1 MDERDQGFDDGE
13 GALLGDGARDA
24 ESRREQVPVGPPDG
38 ATAAA
43 GDTGAAPGD
52 TGAASRTAAARSGT
66 DAAATSADDGAD
78 HDSRF
83 FGQPWALAHIFGVE
97 MWERFSFY
105 GMQGILLIYMYYSVS
120 EGGLGIPEATATG
133 IVGAYGGTVY
143 LSTILG
149 AWVADRLLGSERVL
163 FFSAWV
169 IMAGHI
175 ALALLPSVWGLGVG
189 LILVAVGSG
198 GLKANATAVVGTLY
212 SAKDP
217 RRDAGFSL
225 FYLGINL
232 GAFLGPIVTG
242 FLQSSVGFH
251 WGFGAAAVGMAIGL
265 TQYSFGRK
273 QLPASSRV
281 VANPL
286 PANRRGLMIG
296 VAVAGILV
304 LVILV
309 LTGVIRAD
317 NLAGI
322 VILVTLVAAIA
333 YFSVIITSR
342 AIGADDR
349 SRVIGFIPLFVVNV
363 GFWSLYQQQF
373 TVLTIYS
380 DKQLDRTILGWEMP
394 VSWVNSINPVFV
406 IILSG
411 VFAAIWTRLGDRAP
425 SAPMKFSLGAMIMG
439 VAFLLFLPWANGAPN
454 STPLLAIVLILLVF
468 TIAEL
473 FISPPGLSVTTKLA
487 PERFHTQMVALYFLS
502 IALGTAIAGW
512 LAQFYNPEDEVPY
525 FTILG
530 GIAIVLGLALL
541 AAVKPVLRL
550 MRGVR

>member
-1 MDERDQGFDDGE
+1 MNGRDQGFQGDEPKADG
-13 GALLGDGARDA
+13 RKP
-24 ESRREQVPVGPPDG
+24 EQVPVGPPDG

-43 GDTGAAPGD
+43 DATRTG
-52 TGAASRTAAARSGT
+52 TVAAASGT
-66 DAAATSADDGAD
+66 DAAGTTAPDDSAD
-78 HDSRF
+78 HDARF

-105 GMQGILLIYMYYSVS
+105 GMQGILLIYMYYSVAD
-120 EGGLGIPEATATG
+120 GGLGIPEATATG

-189 LILVAVGSG
+189 LILVAIGSG

-212 SAKDP
+212 SEKDP

-242 FLQSSVGFH
+242 FLQSNVGFH

-265 TQYSFGRK
+265 IQYSFGRK

-286 PANRRGLMIG
+286 PSNRRGMMIG
-296 VAVAGILV
+296 IGIAGILLIV
-304 LVILV
+304 VLV
-309 LTGVIRAD
+309 LTGVIRAE
-317 NLAGI
+317 NIAGI
-322 VILVTLVAAIA
+322 VILVTLAAAIA
-333 YFSVIITSR
+333 YFAVIISSR
-342 AIGADDR
+342 AISGDDR
-349 SRVIGFIPLFVVNV
+349 SRVIGFIPLFIVNV

-380 DKQLDRTILGWEMP
+380 DKQLNRVIFGWEMP

-411 VFAAIWTRLGDRAP
+411 VFAAIWTKLGSRAP
-425 SAPMKFSLGAMIMG
+425 SAPVKFSLGAMIMG

-454 STPLLAIVLILLVF
+454 STPLIAIVLILLVF

-487 PERFHTQMVALYFLS
+487 PKRFHTQMVALYFLS

-512 LAQFYNPEDEVPY
+512 LAQFYDPTNEVPY

-530 GIAIVLGLALL
+530 IIAIILGLALL
-541 AAVKPVLRL
+541 ASVRPVLKL

>member
-1 MDERDQGFDDGE
+1 MNVRDQGFQDDDGTRRGH
-13 GALLGDGARDA
+13 GAP
-24 ESRREQVPVGPPDG
+24 EQVPVGPPDG

-43 GDTGAAPGD
+43 DATRTG
-52 TGAASRTAAARSGT
+52 TVAAASGT
-66 DAAATSADDGAD
+66 DAAGTAAPDDGAD
-78 HDSRF
+78 HDARF

-105 GMQGILLIYMYYSVS
+105 GMQGILLIYMYYSVAD
-120 EGGLGIPEATATG
+120 GGLGIPEATATG

-212 SAKDP
+212 TSKDP

-242 FLQSSVGFH
+242 FLQSNVGFH

-265 TQYSFGRK
+265 IQYSFGRK

-286 PANRRGLMIG
+286 PASRRGVAIG
-296 VAVAGILV
+296 IGIAGLLV
-304 LVILV
+304 LVVLV

-333 YFSVIITSR
+333 YFSVIISSR
-342 AIGADDR
+342 AITADDR
-349 SRVIGFIPLFVVNV
+349 SRVVGFIPLFIVNV

-394 VSWVNSINPVFV
+394 VSWVNSINPIFV

-411 VFAAIWTRLGDRAP
+411 VFAAIWTKLGDRAP
-425 SAPMKFSLGAMIMG
+425 SAPVKFSLGAMIMG
-439 VAFLLFLPWANGAPN
+439 IAFLLFLPWANGAPN

-487 PERFHTQMVALYFLS
+487 PQRFHTQMVALYFLS

-512 LAQFYNPEDEVPY
+512 LAQFYDPENEVPY

-530 GIAIVLGLALL
+530 AIAIVLGLALL
-541 AAVKPVLRL
+541 ASVRPVLKL